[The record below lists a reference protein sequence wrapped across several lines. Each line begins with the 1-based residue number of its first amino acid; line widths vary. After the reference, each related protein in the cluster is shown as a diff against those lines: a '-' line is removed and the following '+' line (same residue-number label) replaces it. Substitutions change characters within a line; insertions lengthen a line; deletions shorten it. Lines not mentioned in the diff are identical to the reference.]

1 MDQGPHPA
9 NEFVN
14 EVRAHVDAWRRGGR
28 TGLTSTSRQ
37 LIEYWTDESR
47 EKKLFF
53 CQIEALETLMYLTEA
68 APKTGDFYAQNEL
81 TKKTRR

>member
-1 MDQGPHPA
+1 M
-9 NEFVN
+9 
-14 EVRAHVDAWRRGGR
+14 
-28 TGLTSTSRQ
+28 TSTSRQ